1 MKEQDEWNSV
11 KECPPTGNG
20 RYLVTDGIDV
30 AIGWYSVRHERFFD
44 GDGVV
49 VFAPIRVT
57 HWMELPKPKK
67 GG

>member
-1 MKEQDEWNSV
+1 MNTQDEWISL
-11 KECPPTGNG
+11 KESPPKENR

-30 AIGWYSVRHERFFD
+30 AIGWYSVRHGRFFD